1 MPTYNYRAKDD
12 SGKNVRGAIDA
23 ADPADVGNLLTR
35 RQLYL
40 IDCRPASPPVSS
52 TRAVKPAELIEFSL
66 QLNLLLQAG
75 MSITQ
80 SLDVIE
86 EESAGLLKST
96 VHDVRARLMGGSSFT
111 DALAAHPRVFPEIY
125 INIMRGGELSG
136 TFDVALAE
144 GAKFLEARE
153 ALKKTLQDA
162 TIYPLTLLGGSIG
175 VIILLTTVVFPPI
188 LGMVKSMSTELPL
201 PARIIMVLSW
211 FLRTFGPG
219 FLALSAIGA
228 VAYNIIMRGHRGRMF
243 LDRAKLRLPFS
254 GQLLIRLELSRLA
267 RAAAPMISAGIGLLK
282 VIEIGATTLQN
293 EALRDALRRAR
304 GRVEGG
310 RLLSE
315 ALAEMEIFP
324 RLFLTLLRV
333 GESTGALDTTF
344 ARTAVIYDR
353 EVQARI
359 KRAVAILQPSVLAFL
374 GAVVVTTALALFM
387 TVQTVMRQATVGH

>member
-12 SGKNVRGAIDA
+12 SGKNVRGAIEA
-23 ADPADVGNLLTR
+23 ADAGEVGNLLTR

-40 IDCRPASPPVSS
+40 VDCRPAPPAVSS
-52 TRAVKPAELIEFSL
+52 SRPVKPPALIEFSL

-86 EESAGLLKST
+86 EESVGLLKST
-96 VHDVRARLMGGSSFT
+96 VHDVRMRLMGGSSFT

-125 INIMRGGELSG
+125 ISIMQGGELSG

-144 GAKFLEARE
+144 AAKFLEARE

-211 FLRTFGPG
+211 ALRTFGPW
-219 FLALSAIGA
+219 LMALGALGTIAYAI
-228 VAYNIIMRGHRGRMF
+228 IRRDKRGRMF
-243 LDRAKLRLPFS
+243 LDRTKLRLPFF
-254 GQLLIRLELSRLA
+254 GELLIRLELSRLA

-282 VIEIGATTLQN
+282 VIEIGATTQQN
-293 EALRDALRRAR
+293 TALREALRRAR
-304 GRVEGG
+304 GRVEAG

-315 ALAEMEIFP
+315 ALAEMDIFP
-324 RLFLTLLRV
+324 RLFLTLLKV
-333 GESTGALDTTF
+333 GESTGALETTF

-353 EVQARI
+353 EVQTRI